1 MLRTSPSN
9 SNYSPHHTNSI
20 RYANGHLKTENV
32 ASTRKAIASLLEKY
46 RAASAP
52 IVHIVHQ
59 VPAGAPV
66 FTPDTDLAKEF
77 SELTPKDGEKVISKQ
92 QPGAFTGTDLDAY
105 LKTASTL
112 KLVLTGYMA
121 HVCVSTTARQ
131 AAERGYDVVLA
142 GGAIGDRDIPGAKA
156 EDVVKMTLAELSDAF
171 GSVVEAEDIK

>member
-1 MLRTSPSN
+1 MYIYTVPRRSGILTS
-9 SNYSPHHTNSI
+9 T

-32 ASTRKAIASLLEKY
+32 TSTREAIATLLEKY
-46 RAASAP
+46 RAAKAP

-77 SELTPKDGEKVISKQ
+77 SELTPKDDEKVISKQ
-92 QPGAFTGTDLDAY
+92 HPGSFTGTDLDAY
-105 LKTASTL
+105 IKTTSKL

-131 AAERGYDVVLA
+131 AAERGYDVILA
-142 GGAIGDRDIPGAKA
+142 EEAIGDRNIPGASA
-156 EDVVKMTLAELSDAF
+156 ADVVRMSLAELSDAF
-171 GSVVEAEDIK
+171 GTVVKVADIH